1 MSDTPGKQQ
10 AKRKHGLGRG
20 LSALMDDYPDTTSGG
35 EAEPAD
41 ARTAPVD
48 LIAPNPFQ
56 PRRNFDAD
64 AIAELADSIRAN
76 GLLQPI
82 LVRPRDGD
90 EGGARYEIVAGERR
104 WRAAQKAGLHDVPI
118 VVRALED
125 SAALELAILENVQR
139 RDLSPIEEATGYRR
153 LIDDFGHT
161 QDAVAKAVGKSRSHI
176 ANLLRLLGLPEAVRK
191 LLDEGALSMGHARAL
206 IGAEDPAG
214 LAARVVRDGLTVRQT
229 EKLAGEARPATGK
242 AAGGAPSGAGGKDA
256 ETRSLEKDLGQI
268 LGLEVALAHS
278 GERGTLTI
286 RYRTLEQLDDVC
298 RRLMGGAGR
307 TGER

>member
-1 MSDTPGKQQ
+1 MSESPGKQQ

-35 EAEPAD
+35 ETEPAEPAD

-48 LIAPNPFQ
+48 LIAPNTFQ
-56 PRRNFDAD
+56 PRRHFDEAT
-64 AIAELADSIRAN
+64 IAELADSIRAN

-82 LVRPRDGD
+82 LVRPSAGDDG
-90 EGGARYEIVAGERR
+90 GVRYEIVAGERR

-118 VVRALED
+118 VVRTLED

-139 RDLSPIEEATGYRR
+139 RDLSPVEEATGYRR

-191 LLDEGALSMGHARAL
+191 LLDEDALSMGHARAL
-206 IGAEDPAG
+206 IGADDPAE

-229 EKLAGEARPATGK
+229 EKLAGESRPATSK
-242 AAGGAPSGAGGKDA
+242 QSRSAPTGRGKDA
-256 ETRSLEKDLGQI
+256 ETRALEKDLGQI
-268 LGLEVALAHS
+268 LGLEVALNHS

-286 RYRTLEQLDDVC
+286 RYATLEQLDDVC
-298 RRLMGGAGR
+298 RRLMG
-307 TGER
+307 ER

>member
-1 MSDTPGKQQ
+1 MSDKAEKQVR
-10 AKRKHGLGRG
+10 RKHGLGRG
-20 LSALMDDYPDTTSGG
+20 LSALMDDYPDSPSGEG
-35 EAEPAD
+35 AAVAEAQ
-41 ARTAPVD
+41 TAPID

-56 PRRNFDAD
+56 PRRHFDDA

-82 LVRPRDGD
+82 LVRPAA
-90 EGGARYEIVAGERR
+90 GGAEARYEIVAGERR

-118 VVRALED
+118 VVRELED
-125 SAALELAILENVQR
+125 AAALELAILENVQR
-139 RDLSPIEEATGYRR
+139 RDLSPVEEALGYRR

-161 QDAVAKAVGKSRSHI
+161 QEAVATAVGKSRSHI

-229 EKLAGEARPATGK
+229 EKLAGEARPVAGK
-242 AAGGAPSGAGGKDA
+242 AGGGASAKGGKDA
-256 ETRSLEKDLGQI
+256 ETRALEKDLGQI
-268 LGLEVALAHS
+268 LGLEVALDHK

-298 RRLMGGAGR
+298 RRLMG
-307 TGER
+307 ER

>member
-1 MSDTPGKQQ
+1 MSETPGKQ

-20 LSALMDDYPDTTSGG
+20 LSALMDDYPETPTSD
-35 EAEPAD
+35 AVDLSD
-41 ARTAPVD
+41 ARTAPID
-48 LIAPNPFQ
+48 LIVPNPFQ
-56 PRRNFDAD
+56 PRRHFDTT
-64 AIAELADSIRAN
+64 AIAELADSIRVN

-82 LVRPRDGD
+82 LVRPRSADDDG
-90 EGGARYEIVAGERR
+90 AQYEIVAGERR

-139 RDLSPIEEATGYRR
+139 RDLSPLEEAAGYRR

-161 QDAVAKAVGKSRSHI
+161 QEAVAKAVGKSRSHI

-191 LLDEGALSMGHARAL
+191 LLDEAALSMGHARAL

-229 EKLAGEARPATGK
+229 ERLAGEEARPTSGK
-242 AAGGAPSGAGGKDA
+242 SSGGAPSAGADKDA
-256 ETRSLEKDLGQI
+256 ETRALEKDLGQI
-268 LGLEVALAHS
+268 LGLEVSLDHS

-286 RYRTLEQLDDVC
+286 RYTTLEQLDDVC
-298 RRLMGGAGR
+298 RRLMG
-307 TGER
+307 ER